1 MSAMREEL
9 HALVD
14 RLPDDR
20 VQQVLALVREDLET
34 AGRRERALAIME
46 RVQERMRGVTDVDEE
61 LDRLREGARG

>member
-1 MSAMREEL
+1 MGAMREEL

-20 VQQVLALVREDLET
+20 VQPVLALVRENLET

-46 RVQERMRGVTDVDEE
+46 RVQERMRGVTGVDEE